1 MWHFWVRKRLE
12 RLVRT
17 KAMDFPVSQVG
28 LPLQAPFG
36 ELPFCSQ
43 GNADSEGRAGLKWH
57 REWWDYDNV
66 VIKEMM
72 LMSDYNVLTVIL
84 SFKKRCEHWLL
95 GFWVWVSQIKLCECV
110 SVWGSLSDFSCLL
123 KRHLL
128 LDFAPIYT
136 IILREFKFQYTQF
149 QYTHC
154 LWNFEKR
161 WRWRRLKRDKP
172 LGVGLAGEL
181 WVCMSSGKALKR
193 AGEAWM
199 GWAEAW
205 VLHQGGGRVRTAQQE
220 PGTTCQASLTR
231 PTKHT
236 LHLGAI
242 LQLGSVAVE
251 AARVWNIHEKIYRLL
266 TRGGEINL
274 YLMLQCY
281 NDPPK
286 NVFSTMIVEN
296 NQTIKWRCIY
306 WRWVEIV
313 QAEMKQWCHYDN
325 KQPSKLPPPTM
336 MMMVHNE
343 PPNKQ
348 GRRGI
353 IKMVRHLI
361 LRIISLTHRLWMN

>member
-1 MWHFWVRKRLE
+1 MI
-12 RLVRT
+12 
-17 KAMDFPVSQVG
+17 
-28 LPLQAPFG
+28 
-36 ELPFCSQ
+36 
-43 GNADSEGRAGLKWH
+43 LK
-57 REWWDYDNV
+57 
-66 VIKEMM
+66 
-72 LMSDYNVLTVIL
+72 SDYNVLTAIKEICTLIVGIFSL
-84 SFKKRCEHWLL
+84 NFLNKI
-95 GFWVWVSQIKLCECV
+95 VWVCGCVGVSQWLFLPSEK
-110 SVWGSLSDFSCLL
+110 
-123 KRHLL
+123 
-128 LDFAPIYT
+128 APIYT

-181 WVCMSSGKALKR
+181 WVCKSSGKALKR

-220 PGTTCQASLTR
+220 PGTTGLASPTR

-251 AARVWNIHEKIYRLL
+251 AARVWNIHEKYIDCWQ
-266 TRGGEINL
+266 GEVKSTYIWCSNVTTI
-274 YLMLQCY
+274 
-281 NDPPK
+281 PPK

-296 NQTIKWRCIY
+296 NQKIKWRCIY

-336 MMMVHNE
+336 MMMVHHE
-343 PPNKQ
+343 PPIKQ

-361 LRIISLTHRLWMN
+361 LRIMSLTHQLWNQNKFFIHHWMNLTLPQNWLQVWF